1 LEGADEEAAGGA
13 APGVADEVAPGAS
26 APAAADVEAAD
37 EEAALVEA
45 ADVEAP
51 EVEAAT
57 APGAAEVEA
66 ADEGA
71 VEEVADVEA
80 PDVSGAADEKAVEEV
95 ADVEAAGATAPGA
108 ADVEAADEG
117 AVEEVADVDAPDVE
131 GAASASHTISAQL
144 IRSRPTMRVLPL
156 FSLAAPSNRSAA
168 GATATGEDFRSAI
181 SDSRISR
188 TPSRHA
194 KEVLR
199 LALSVKSK
207 IVVGRTAPDCVGLW
221 TIFSIALLEV
231 RLLRIRAATSR
242 ISRCTRSGI
251 TVGTPSGSFAFADS
265 RRCFSSCN
273 TSACLSM
280 LASCNGQGY
289 TLRPHLSHQMHHNS
303 ARRIEA
309 YYLRNAIIHAKL
321 LENTVITGV
330 WMRLKLGPR
339 RFRIQE
345 HPLKARKRSG

>member
-1 LEGADEEAAGGA
+1 M
-13 APGVADEVAPGAS
+13 
-26 APAAADVEAAD
+26 
-37 EEAALVEA
+37 
-45 ADVEAP
+45 
-51 EVEAAT
+51 
-57 APGAAEVEA
+57 
-66 ADEGA
+66 
-71 VEEVADVEA
+71 
-80 PDVSGAADEKAVEEV
+80 
-95 ADVEAAGATAPGA
+95 
-108 ADVEAADEG
+108 
-117 AVEEVADVDAPDVE
+117 DAPDVE

-194 KEVLR
+194 KEGLR

-345 HPLKARKRSG
+345 HPLKAQKRSGE

>member
-1 LEGADEEAAGGA
+1 
-13 APGVADEVAPGAS
+13 
-26 APAAADVEAAD
+26 
-37 EEAALVEA
+37 
-45 ADVEAP
+45 
-51 EVEAAT
+51 
-57 APGAAEVEA
+57 
-66 ADEGA
+66 
-71 VEEVADVEA
+71 
-80 PDVSGAADEKAVEEV
+80 
-95 ADVEAAGATAPGA
+95 
-108 ADVEAADEG
+108 
-117 AVEEVADVDAPDVE
+117 
-131 GAASASHTISAQL
+131 
-144 IRSRPTMRVLPL
+144 M
-156 FSLAAPSNRSAA
+156 
-168 GATATGEDFRSAI
+168 
-181 SDSRISR
+181 
-188 TPSRHA
+188 
-194 KEVLR
+194 
-199 LALSVKSK
+199 KSK

-265 RRCFSSCN
+265 RRCFSSRN

-345 HPLKARKRSG
+345 HPLKAQKRSGE